1 MTIEDELR
9 GALDGPAPPPVT
21 TLDDVLRRGRRRVA
35 VRRAG
40 LAGGVLAVVAA
51 VGIGGV
57 AWTGAAEPELPL
69 VASPADWPQVS
80 CGEAGPQPEVARRMD
95 NFLPSTTQM
104 QAWRHSAQDVLP
116 NRVAGLE
123 LVGEATNLAGVHR
136 GDRTAFRIDV
146 RDGEGVGS
154 LRFALARF
162 EGDPAAAA
170 DSARWATGT
179 CAATRRFTSADGT
192 VFQLYAPAVEAPSQE
207 LRVQAL
213 YVFRADRLAFRVE
226 QVNAGRTSARPTR
239 ETVPLSEVELVK
251 LGAAVAEVS

>member
-9 GALDGPAPPPVT
+9 GALDVPAPPPTT

-40 LAGGVLAVVAA
+40 FAGGVLTVVAA
-51 VGIGGV
+51 VGIGGAV
-57 AWTGAAEPELPL
+57 WRGAVEPELSL
-69 VASPADWPQVS
+69 ATNPANWPRVS
-80 CGEAGPQPEVARRMD
+80 CGEAGPQPDVVRNMGA
-95 NFLPSTTQM
+95 FLPSTGQM
-104 QAWRHSAQDVLP
+104 RAWRDSAQAVLPDRVVDSELPEDANGPASVHHGDRRGFRVDVL
-116 NRVAGLE
+116 
-123 LVGEATNLAGVHR
+123 
-136 GDRTAFRIDV
+136 
-146 RDGEGVGS
+146 DGQGAGS

-179 CAATRRFTSADGT
+179 CAASRRLTGADGT
-192 VFQLYAPAVEAPSQE
+192 VFQLYAPGVEAPSE
-207 LRVQAL
+207 LQVQTL

-226 QVNAGRTSARPTR
+226 QVNAGRMSSQPTR
-239 ETVPLSEVELVK
+239 EAVPLSEVELVR